1 MNLQTKRSAAEDL
14 AAAGASIPAVVRNTE
29 RIKASVKMLE
39 LEFSDLLELDILD
52 GKV

>member
-39 LEFSDLLELDILD
+39 LEFSDLFELDILD